1 MANTSISNL
10 SAGAA
15 VSATDVMPNVQTA
28 GVGPVKSTAA
38 ELKTFM
44 SASPTLV
51 TPNIGVASGTS
62 LSTTGALTTGT
73 QQTAQGSVVLANTAA
88 GAFSTTIQSSNSATA
103 AWTLTLPTAVPAANG
118 AVLTSTTGG
127 VSSWTSTLPVAN
139 GGTGLTSGT
148 SGGVLY
154 YSAAGTLAS
163 SGALTA
169 NALVIGGGAG
179 VAPSTTT
186 TGANVLTFLGTP
198 SSANLASALTDKTG
212 TGVNVFDTS
221 PQFTTGIGVGTA
233 PAYLIDARGNSSS
246 AIHLAG
252 SSTDSG
258 AYINSPGSA
267 EVSFAGGAAYN
278 SYSAPNYVFTAKT
291 TVAGGMYVNG
301 NAIDLWFNTGLTAG
315 NTFNKTNRVGLDSSG
330 NWRPATDNAVSCG
343 TAALRWSVI
352 YAATGT
358 INTSDVNTKTDI
370 VASPL
375 GLDFITKLNPV
386 AYKFKVGGRVVG
398 PDYDEDGT
406 EVVHDTPGERQ
417 HFGLIAQDV
426 KAALPKDVDF
436 GGWVLMDKDDPKSEQ
451 GLRYEEFISPLIK
464 AIQELKAEID
474 ALKAAK

>member
-88 GAFSTTIQSSNSATA
+88 GAFSTTIRSSNSATA
-103 AWTLTLPTAVPAANG
+103 AWTLTLPTATPAAND
-118 AVLTSTTGG
+118 AILSSTT
-127 VSSWTSTLPVAN
+127 
-139 GGTGLTSGT
+139 
-148 SGGVLY
+148 
-154 YSAAGTLAS
+154 
-163 SGALTA
+163 
-169 NALVIGGGAG
+169 AG
-179 VAPSTTT
+179 VTSWSA

-198 SSANLASALTDKTG
+198 SSANLASAVTDETG
-212 TGVNVFDTS
+212 SGSLVFGTN
-221 PQFTTGIGVGTA
+221 PQFTTGVGVGVA
-233 PAYLIDARGNSSS
+233 PAYSVDVRGSAAS
-246 AIHLAG
+246 AIHLSG
-252 SSTDSG
+252 SASDSG

-267 EVSFAGGAAYN
+267 EVSFAGGATYN

-417 HFGLIAQDV
+417 HFGLIAQEV
-426 KAALPKDVDF
+426 KAALPKNVDF